1 MKSILE
7 KLKVLK
13 HIEEL
18 TKGASQKSG
27 SPNEKDLLNSY
38 LVNSFHLVNQK
49 TFMGHSLCMRQNLN
63 FIMNFDKT
71 LSGKSNNT

>member
-1 MKSILE
+1 MQWQT
-7 KLKVLK
+7 

-38 LVNSFHLVNQK
+38 LVNPSHLVNQK
-49 TFMGHSLCMRQNLN
+49 TFMGHSLCLELPM
-63 FIMNFDKT
+63 ISYKDAV
-71 LSGKSNNT
+71 